1 MRKFIAIAAA
11 VFMAVGLSACAN
23 QVQAVPAATVIAEPV
38 VVVPEET
45 PVIDVPTAL
54 TVDDLGEDAPIAGD
68 DSADIPAQVQLL
80 GDSAPRAYEVTV
92 GTVGNHEIIVTLY
105 VQYDEFEEYP
115 AELGFSPTAKRLT
128 QAQAEEMLGDEQ
140 LIGLKCLIETY
151 STNQDHQI
159 PFAFALSTPLSDM
172 APEHVNPEL
181 IPSNTWQLGGECFK

>member
-11 VFMAVGLSACAN
+11 VFTAVGLSACAN
-23 QVQAVPAATVIAEPV
+23 QVQAVPAATVTAEPV

-54 TVDDLGEDAPIAGD
+54 TIDDIEEGPETGDGSTDISAPV
-68 DSADIPAQVQLL
+68 QVL
-80 GDSAPRAYEVTV
+80 GDNAPRAYEVTV
-92 GTVGNHEIIVTLY
+92 GSVGNHDILVTLY
-105 VQYDEFEEYP
+105 VQYDEFEDYP
-115 AELGFSPTAKRLT
+115 AELGLNPTVKQLD
-128 QAQAEEMLGDEQ
+128 QVQAEEMLGDEQ

-151 STNQDHQI
+151 STSQDHQI